1 MTNKLIQIAFLT
13 IDEATKMPFL
23 KFIKPFNFN
32 PKHLQQDVILYM
44 KDRSSNDNK

>member
-1 MTNKLIQIAFLT
+1 MTNKLIPIALLT

-32 PKHLQQDVILYM
+32 PKHLQQDIFLYM